1 MKNLKNIFKN
11 VLTNVEAHI
20 IMNLQQRKKINID
33 DLNGG
38 PVQIQKKVR
47 YGPPKY

>member
-1 MKNLKNIFKN
+1 MKFFENNFKN
-11 VLTNVEAHI
+11 VLTNVEAYT

-38 PVQIQKKVR
+38 PVQIQKKAR